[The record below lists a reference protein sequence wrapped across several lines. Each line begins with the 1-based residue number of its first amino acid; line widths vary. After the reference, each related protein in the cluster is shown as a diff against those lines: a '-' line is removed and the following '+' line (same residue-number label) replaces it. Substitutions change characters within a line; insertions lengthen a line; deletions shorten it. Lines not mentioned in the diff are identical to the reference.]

1 MRSSDQ
7 ETTKKKLLLSFPAY
21 WQLVLTID
29 IITFKGDESNS
40 NSLTVFVDCKDA
52 LGAVTRQTATITV
65 MPKVIDTA
73 FLASAQD
80 DILKSFESADWN
92 SAIGKN
98 LLTEHDSVNAKR
110 LS

>member
-1 MRSSDQ
+1 MLTDL
-7 ETTKKKLLLSFPAY
+7 TTN
-21 WQLVLTID
+21 
-29 IITFKGDESNS
+29 IIIIIGDKSNG

-80 DILKSFESADWN
+80 DILKSFESASWD

-98 LLTEHDSVNAKR
+98 LLTENTDNCLHNSPAP
-110 LS
+110 S